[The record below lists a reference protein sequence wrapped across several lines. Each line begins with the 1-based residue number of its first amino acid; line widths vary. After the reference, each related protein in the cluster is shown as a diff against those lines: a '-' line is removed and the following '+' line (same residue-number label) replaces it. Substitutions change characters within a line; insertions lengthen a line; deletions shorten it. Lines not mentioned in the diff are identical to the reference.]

1 MKKLLTAEMLQ
12 NIKEKKERIEE
23 MSYDEYYESLS
34 YNDKLKLEADRQ
46 EYEYY
51 LQQNSLDRYI

>member
-23 MSYDEYYESLS
+23 MTYDEYYESLS
-34 YNDKLKLEADRQ
+34 FNDKLKLKADRQ

-51 LQQNSLDRYI
+51 RQQNSLDRYI

>member
-1 MKKLLTAEMLQ
+1 MKKLLTAVMLQ

-23 MSYDEYYESLS
+23 MTYDEYYESLS
-34 YNDKLKLEADRQ
+34 FNDKLKLEADRQ

-51 LQQNSLDRYI
+51 RQQNSLDRYI